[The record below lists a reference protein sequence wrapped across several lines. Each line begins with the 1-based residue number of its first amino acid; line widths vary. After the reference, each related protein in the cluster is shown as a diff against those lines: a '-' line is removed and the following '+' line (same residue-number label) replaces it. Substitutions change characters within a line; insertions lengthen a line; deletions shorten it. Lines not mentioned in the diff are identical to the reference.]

1 MNEEDVVAVDPR
13 LDREQEGDPDDL
25 IDVVVRLKAQ
35 GVLPEGLIV
44 AAELGDV
51 VTGQI
56 RRGDIRRVHDS
67 DEVES
72 VKTSETLIPE
82 RRALA
87 IGDVVT
93 EGDDSGPTEADERRP
108 RTDPAT
114 GRGSIVAVVDWWFD
128 LPHAAFRREDGKTR
142 VPAFWDQRATPGPG
156 TRPSRYGYG
165 RVLDRATIDRA
176 LAAPDP
182 YTALAY
188 RPWEGDP
195 AGEGTHGTHVAGIAA
210 GGRRVRP
217 IGVAPEADLLLV
229 HLVDRNGTE
238 RSSLGSSK
246 SLLDAVDWIAR
257 TAGSTPW
264 ALDLSMGRYAD
275 AHLGRSLVERALD
288 AVTTTAPG
296 RFCAQSTG
304 NYYRNRTHAAV
315 LLDPGDE
322 RTVRWEIPV
331 NDPTPNE
338 LEIWYSSHDSVVVE
352 LRAPDGRKV
361 RVAPGQRGT
370 LSDGSREFCRV
381 AHRRNDPNTGLN
393 NAICFLDTTA
403 PAGTWVISL
412 SGLDI
417 TDGRIHLW
425 VERDSPAGQSHFHAG
440 DAVVTTT
447 TGSICNGFHTAAIGA
462 YDAAATDRQIGR
474 FSSVGRT
481 VDGRRKPLIAAP
493 GVNVLSAK
501 SAPAGSTGTTDG
513 TTRKSGT
520 SMAAPHVAGMVAL
533 MYEAAGRPLTAS
545 EIRHLLVQTADPIA
559 DTTPDPERY
568 GHGYL
573 NMDRCLER
581 TRQWVRDHPTPPRE
595 SEAPQEPHVEA
606 PIIEAVAVPSADT
619 VDTER
624 IEDDPATLWRVTS
637 ADARLRHGP
646 PDFALDGNRRCA
658 QWDRVLVLETSGR
671 YRRIGDAAGTSL
683 GWTAA
688 ANLFPFLR
696 DVPRLASAALAAG
709 QPVAVPASGTARAVA
724 QTYNRIGGIVTA
736 LATELGIEPAAV
748 LAVWQ
753 VESGGRAYT
762 AGRTVLRVE
771 NHLVYRR
778 WGAQN
783 RNTFDQHLQFG
794 THPPLSATDTFCGS
808 KCDQPW
814 RCHRSRQSPTDDLTC
829 DHTSQQRE
837 QDVLALVTRLAG
849 EEIALQCSSLG
860 GPQILGSNHAQLGYA
875 SAVAMRDAFIA
886 DERWEVIGFFD
897 FCRRDNRLISA
908 LHDRRWADFAR
919 IYNGPGQVQR
929 YGQLVEDAY
938 THAAALLAA
947 GGPAPASE
955 RWTLAAAE
963 EAAEEAAEAFD
974 IDACGEDAGPNDE
987 VLAAIADELADPAG
1001 WFRDAVAG
1009 ADSVENFVVVGRPG
1023 EPLDEPLV
1031 TGDVVLRNAPGQPVP
1046 SSVAVV
1052 ASPHVWTEAE
1062 LREQE
1067 VNAIVQPGD
1076 HVEAFVPGNGH
1087 GSRLVPLRV
1096 RTPEGLVPSD
1106 VVALRP
1112 LEAPDLGAMVRLET
1126 EGTADESLAIPV
1138 PTTPWPASPTL
1149 LRATEREHAVAANA
1163 QRHPAQSQLEPAT
1176 IRARVDQYIDLAAVT
1191 QRLTAAGVDP
1201 AAGMGGIDNA
1211 LCEALHQFQL
1221 STVVRGADGIAG
1233 PQTLDDL
1240 GLVDHR
1246 LRTAPGAQGNVDR
1259 VLEHRATAVQQAGG
1273 GATAANWWRGIAHG
1287 SFLGHPIRGGVHR
1300 ILMRRLRRA
1309 ERALLGVPR
1318 FSQKTP
1324 VQLGVAC
1331 GIGGSDDPSGWRPSQ
1346 TATHMHAF
1354 GLAIDVAPFA
1364 NPYVGGNADA
1374 AISNVAFSHAMQR
1387 AALLISNERLPE
1399 SFSSFLGRLG
1409 ATADLDTA
1417 GIHRILSARDAD
1429 LRAYLALAHDDAA
1442 LRARLVGP
1450 DGALRRELAEP
1461 GETIDQAVVRWHGL
1475 ITTDAANLA
1484 LPGSN
1489 FSPGRDP
1496 RNGFLNLPVELVV
1509 ALRDG
1514 ACLAWGAVD
1523 FGPRASG
1530 DMMHFDTRVDGVGRI
1545 LIQSTPHSR
1554 GGWAPTT
1561 AVHSNHPCA
1570 RAAAAS
1576 EAELI
1581 EITTETAVD
1590 DRLAT
1595 IANCP
1600 IDAYAYDPTGTV
1612 CSGGPAAG
1620 TLALRRILREQFG
1633 QRHTEI
1639 YNCRP
1644 VRGGTSLSL
1653 HAEGRAVD
1661 FYVNAAQEDELALGN
1676 RIVQWLLASD
1686 AAGNPHANARRL
1698 GVQELI
1704 WNHQMWT
1711 AGRRSDEGMR
1721 PYSGVDP
1728 HTTHLHIGQNR
1739 LGSTM
1744 GTTYWIGC

>member
-1 MNEEDVVAVDPR
+1 
-13 LDREQEGDPDDL
+13 
-25 IDVVVRLKAQ
+25 
-35 GVLPEGLIV
+35 VL
-44 AAELGDV
+44 
-51 VTGQI
+51 
-56 RRGDIRRVHDS
+56 
-67 DEVES
+67 
-72 VKTSETLIPE
+72 
-82 RRALA
+82 
-87 IGDVVT
+87 
-93 EGDDSGPTEADERRP
+93 
-108 RTDPAT
+108 
-114 GRGSIVAVVDWWFD
+114 
-128 LPHAAFRREDGKTR
+128 
-142 VPAFWDQRATPGPG
+142 AFWDQRDTPGPG
-156 TRPSRYGYG
+156 ARPTRYGYG

-176 LAAPDP
+176 LVAPNS

-195 AGEGTHGTHVAGIAA
+195 SGQGTHGTHVAGIAA

-217 IGVAPEADLLLV
+217 VGVAPDADLLLV

-238 RSSLGSSK
+238 RASLGSSK

-288 AVTTTAPG
+288 AVTTAAPG

-338 LEIWYSSHDSVVVE
+338 LEIWYSGHDSVIVE

-381 AHRRNDPNTGLN
+381 AHRRNDPNTGQN
-393 NAICFLDTTA
+393 NAVCFLDTSA
-403 PAGTWVISL
+403 PAGTWTISL

-425 VERDSPAGQSHFHAG
+425 VERDSPAGQSHFQAD

-447 TGSICNGFHTAAIGA
+447 TGSICNGFNTAAIGA

-493 GVNVLSAK
+493 GVDVLAAK

-533 MYEAAGRPLTAS
+533 MYEAAGRPLTTS

-559 DTTPDPERY
+559 ETTSDPERY

-581 TRQWVRDHPTPPRE
+581 TRQWVRAHPTPPRE
-595 SEAPQEPHVEA
+595 SEAPEETPVEA
-606 PIIEAVAVPSADT
+606 PPLEAVAAVVPT
-619 VDTER
+619 VELDAER
-624 IEDDPATLWRVTS
+624 IEDDPATVWRVTS
-637 ADARLRHGP
+637 ADARLRLAP

-658 QWDRVLVLETSGR
+658 QWDRVLVLESSGR
-671 YRRIGDAAGTSL
+671 YRRIGDAAGASL

-688 ANLFPFLR
+688 SNLFPFLR
-696 DVPRLASAALAAG
+696 DVSRLASAAVAPG
-709 QPVAVPASGTARAVA
+709 QPVAVPASGVARAIA
-724 QTYNRIGGIVTA
+724 QTYNRIGGIVTP
-736 LATELGIEPAAV
+736 LATELRIEAAAV

-771 NHLVYRR
+771 NHLIYRR
-778 WGAQN
+778 WGTQN
-783 RNTFDQHLQFG
+783 RDVFDQHLQFG
-794 THPPLSATDTFCGS
+794 THPPLSAADTFCGS
-808 KCDQPW
+808 KCDHPW
-814 RCHRSRQSPTDDLTC
+814 RCHRSRQSPTDEFTC

-837 QDVLALVTRLAG
+837 QEVLALVTRLAG

-860 GPQILGSNHAQLGYA
+860 GPQILGSNHAQLGYG

-886 DERWEVIGFFD
+886 DERWEVISFFD
-897 FCRRDNRLISA
+897 FCRRDSRLISA

-919 IYNGPGQVQR
+919 IYNGSGQVQR

-938 THAAALLAA
+938 IHAAALLATS
-947 GGPAPASE
+947 GPAPASE
-955 RWTLAAAE
+955 RWTLADTE
-963 EAAEEAAEAFD
+963 EAAAEAAEAFE
-974 IDACGEDAGPNDE
+974 IEACGEDTGSSDQELSVIAGD
-987 VLAAIADELADPAG
+987 LTDPDG

-1009 ADSVENFVVVGRPG
+1009 ADSFENFVVVGRPG
-1023 EPLDEPLV
+1023 ERLDESLA
-1031 TGDVVLRNAPGQPVP
+1031 TGDVVLRKAPGQPLP

-1052 ASPHVWTEAE
+1052 ASPDFRTDAE
-1062 LREQE
+1062 LREQQA
-1067 VNAIVQPGD
+1067 NAVVQPGD
-1076 HVEAFVPGNGH
+1076 HVEAFVPGNGD
-1087 GSRLVPLRV
+1087 GNSLIPLRV
-1096 RTPEGLVPSD
+1096 RTSEGFVPSD

-1112 LEAPDLGAMVRLET
+1112 LEAPEASVPATLET
-1126 EGTADESLAIPV
+1126 ETTADESLAIPV
-1138 PTTPWPASPTL
+1138 PTTPWPATPPL
-1149 LRATEREHAVAANA
+1149 LRTPEREHAMAANA
-1163 QRHPAQSQLEPAT
+1163 QRHPSQSELEPAR
-1176 IRARVDQYIDLAAVT
+1176 IRARLGQYIDLTAVT
-1191 QRLTAAGVDP
+1191 QALMAAGVDP
-1201 AAGMGGIDNA
+1201 GAGRGEIDNV
-1211 LCEALHQFQL
+1211 LCEAIHQFQM

-1246 LRTAPGAQGNVDR
+1246 LRTAPAAQGNVDR
-1259 VLEHRATAVQQAGG
+1259 VLEYRAAAVQQAGG
-1273 GATAANWWRGIAHG
+1273 GATAANWWQGIVHG

-1300 ILMRRLRRA
+1300 ILMRRVRRA
-1309 ERALLGVPR
+1309 ERALLAVPR

-1324 VQLGVAC
+1324 VQIGAAC
-1331 GIGGSDDPSGWRPSQ
+1331 GIGSSDDPSGWRPSQ

-1374 AISNVAFSHAMQR
+1374 AISNVAFSHAMQH
-1387 AALLISNERLPE
+1387 AALLISNEHFPE

-1417 GIHRILSARDAD
+1417 GIHRILAARDAD
-1429 LRAYLALAHDDAA
+1429 LRAYLALAQDDAA
-1442 LRARLVGP
+1442 LRARLVGSN
-1450 DGALRRELAEP
+1450 GELRRELANR
-1461 GETIDQAVVRWHGL
+1461 GETIEQVLARWRGL

-1489 FSPGRDP
+1489 FSPGRDAK
-1496 RNGFLNLPVELVV
+1496 NGFLNLPVELVV
-1509 ALRDG
+1509 ALREG

-1530 DMMHFDTRVDGVGRI
+1530 DMMHFDGRVDGVGRI
-1545 LIQSTPHSR
+1545 LIQSTPYSR

-1570 RAAAAS
+1570 RAAATT

-1581 EITTETAVD
+1581 EIATESAVD
-1590 DRLAT
+1590 DRLGA
-1595 IANCP
+1595 IANCA
-1600 IDAYAYDPTGTV
+1600 IDAYVYDPTGTV

-1633 QRHTEI
+1633 QRHAEI

-1653 HAEGRAVD
+1653 HGEGRAVD
-1661 FYVNAAQEDELALGN
+1661 LYVNAAQEDELALGN
-1676 RIVQWLLASD
+1676 RIVQWLVAGD
-1686 AAGNPHANARRL
+1686 AAGNSHANARRL
-1698 GVQELI
+1698 GVQEII
-1704 WNHQMWT
+1704 WNHQIWT
-1711 AGRRSDEGMR
+1711 AGRRRGEGMR

-1744 GTTYWIGC
+1744 GTSYWIGC